1 MKNIKKSLMVMGSVA
16 MCSFSQQTF
25 AAATENT
32 TTTNGDGSITVTQ
45 KIDASSTSPHYI
57 APSGYGFDI
66 YSRANEDYS
75 WQHNLTVPDGA
86 QITAATLTIYAYD
99 VDSEAHHG
107 ENGEYDSIAVD
118 GSLLT
123 PGFLQGTNNN
133 WSTTVFDLPIASLDD
148 SLVNVDLDIDVNNDG
163 WLTTLDYSLI
173 LSLIHI

>member
-66 YSRANEDYS
+66 YS
-75 WQHNLTVPDGA
+75 
-86 QITAATLTIYAYD
+86 
-99 VDSEAHHG
+99 
-107 ENGEYDSIAVD
+107 
-118 GSLLT
+118 
-123 PGFLQGTNNN
+123 
-133 WSTTVFDLPIASLDD
+133 
-148 SLVNVDLDIDVNNDG
+148 
-163 WLTTLDYSLI
+163 
-173 LSLIHI
+173 